1 MGQLSIHSQCK
12 ICNNYLGVM
21 PKISP
26 PPVQYLLSAFI
37 ILYVSLSCFFH
48 SPSPSLSPPPH
59 QPFERERSPSS
70 IPEAQRIWA
79 SMGLCYSANANHSGK
94 THYPYKDVTPLAL
107 LLWQYHL
114 PDVSTIVRIVYTE
127 NQINE
132 MMKAYGEMLERA
144 GAVVEWL
151 EAGEMDCVLKSQLVR
166 LFAGEHHLVMPDDIV
181 MTVDVNLF
189 VMTPDILHPI
199 VSSPGMVAWVPQ
211 YEETASI
218 STGRGETFN
227 QNLIA
232 MKAKTW
238 FNITGYT
245 GNLMELVKRY
255 KRNLV
260 DLKKSTWYYDQ
271 LITTHSLL
279 SSKICTVPKE
289 SGLWK
294 MPGLEYDPSL
304 VDGATCWHGRGYRDC
319 NKDIHI
325 VYQGCK
331 WWHFFPFQ
339 RMAEHLEKFYELTN
353 NTIKLDIKVLTKR

>member
-1 MGQLSIHSQCK
+1 
-12 ICNNYLGVM
+12 
-21 PKISP
+21 
-26 PPVQYLLSAFI
+26 
-37 ILYVSLSCFFH
+37 
-48 SPSPSLSPPPH
+48 
-59 QPFERERSPSS
+59 
-70 IPEAQRIWA
+70 
-79 SMGLCYSANANHSGK
+79 MGLCYSENANHNGK
-94 THYPYKDVTPLAL
+94 SNYPYKDVTPLAL

-166 LFAGEHHLVMPDDIV
+166 LFAGEHPLVMPDDIV

-218 STGRGETFN
+218 PTGRGETFN

-238 FNITGYT
+238 FNITGYK
-245 GNLMELVKRY
+245 GNLMEMVERY
-255 KRNLV
+255 KR
-260 DLKKSTWYYDQ
+260 DLGLLAELGKSTWYYDQ
-271 LITTHSLL
+271 LITTHALL